1 MEMSTELTT
10 EPLQKTEPT
19 LLELAPTQL
28 NLTLPLVCCEGW
40 ARWRGGSFPGG
51 VLEVSWMC
59 PGGVLVVSWWC
70 PGGAGGVLIIAHW
83 PFIINLSSFIISH

>member
-59 PGGVLVVSWWC
+59 PGGVLVVSWC
-70 PGGAGGVLIIAHW
+70 PGGVLIIAHW
-83 PFIINLSSFIISH
+83 PFIINL

>member
-40 ARWRGGSFPGG
+40 ARWELPWWRPGG
-51 VLEVSWMC
+51 VLDVSWWC
-59 PGGVLVVSWWC
+59 PGGVLVVSWWSPNHC
-70 PGGAGGVLIIAHW
+70 SLAIYH
-83 PFIINLSSFIISH
+83 

>member
-59 PGGVLVVSWWC
+59 PGGLVVSWPGGVLVVSWC
-70 PGGAGGVLIIAHW
+70 PGGVLIIAIIAHW
-83 PFIINLSSFIISH
+83 PFIINL